1 MGGVSSREEDD
12 VEEGEEV
19 KDEQRVWVQS
29 VVASAQERSWY
40 GSIVIKMEGGIIK
53 RVEKTE
59 ILMPPGITPPK
70 P

>member
-1 MGGVSSREEDD
+1 M
-12 VEEGEEV
+12 